1 MQLGF
6 FTMPIHPLDK
16 DWRASLRE
24 DRAAFLLADELG
36 FTEAYC
42 GEHSTDAAE
51 NITSSA
57 LFLATLVDQVKQMRL
72 GTGTVNMPNSHPA
85 RIAAEIAMLDHLLE
99 GRFNFGISPGGLP
112 SDAEVYGN
120 LGPLRGEMFLE
131 CIQQVLEIWRSKPPY
146 DIEGK
151 YWNIST
157 ARTLMAEIGQGVL
170 PKPLQQPHPP
180 IITTVV
186 SPHSASAAQAGEQ
199 GWDIISANFLLPQW
213 VKTHWPKYQEGC
225 AKGGNTADPARWR
238 VANSV
243 FVADDAATA
252 REYALGADSPYRFY
266 YSQLLAKMLKAGRA
280 VIFKPNP
287 NLPDDSVTLDDVC
300 ERLVIHGTP
309 DKVADEIAKFREEV
323 GPFGTMLYA
332 GHDWR
337 DPALAKR
344 SMTLMAE
351 KVLPAVNA
359 AGG

>member
-16 DWRASLRE
+16 DWRVSLRE
-24 DRAAFLLADELG
+24 DREAFVLADELG

-57 LFLATLVDQVKQMRL
+57 MFLATLVDKVKQIRL

-85 RIAAEIAMLDHLLE
+85 RIAAEIALLDHLLD

-120 LGPLRGEMFLE
+120 LARPRSEMFLE
-131 CIQQVLEIWRSKPPY
+131 CIEQVLEIWRSKPPY
-146 DIEGK
+146 EIRGK

-157 ARTLMAEIGQGVL
+157 AHTLIEEIGQGVL
-170 PKPLQQPHPP
+170 PKPLQRPHPP
-180 IITTVV
+180 ILTTVV
-186 SPHSASAAQAGEQ
+186 SPFSASATQAGER

-213 VKTHWPKYQEGC
+213 VKTHWTKYVEGC
-225 AKGGNTADPARWR
+225 ALGGHTADSSRWR
-238 VANSV
+238 VAKSV

-252 REYALGADSPYRFY
+252 RDYALGPKSPYRFY
-266 YSQLLAKMLKAGRA
+266 YGQLLTKMLKAGRA

-287 NLPDDSVTLDDVC
+287 NLPDDSVTLDGVC
-300 ERLVIHGTP
+300 ERLIIHGTP
-309 DKVADEIAKFREEV
+309 DKVADEIMRFREEV

-337 DPALAKR
+337 DPTLAR
-344 SMTLMAE
+344 HSMTLMAE
-351 KVLPAVNA
+351 KVLPLVNA
-359 AGG
+359 AGA

>member
-6 FTMPIHPLDK
+6 FTMPIHPLGK
-16 DWRASLRE
+16 DWRMSLRE
-24 DRAAFLLADELG
+24 DREAFILAGELG

-51 NITSSA
+51 NITSCA
-57 LFLATLVDQVKQMRL
+57 LFLATLVDQVKTMRL

-112 SDAEVYGN
+112 SDAEVFGN
-120 LGPLRGEMFLE
+120 LGPHRTEMFLE
-131 CIQQVLEIWRSKPPY
+131 SIQQVLEIWRSKPPY
-146 DIEGK
+146 DIQGK
-151 YWNIST
+151 YWTIST
-157 ARTLMAEIGQGVL
+157 ARTLMQEIGQGVL
-170 PKPLQQPHPP
+170 PRPLQLPHPP
-180 IITTVV
+180 IVTTVV
-186 SPHSASAAQAGEQ
+186 SPHSASATQAGEH

-225 AKGGNTADPARWR
+225 EKGGNTADPSRWR
-238 VANSV
+238 VAKSV

-252 REYALGADSPYRFY
+252 REYAMGPQSPYRFY

-300 ERLVIHGTP
+300 ERLIIHGTP
-309 DKVADEIAKFREEV
+309 DSVADQIMAFREEV

-332 GHDWR
+332 GHDWLDR
-337 DPALAKR
+337 DLARR
-344 SMTLMAE
+344 SMVLMAE
-351 KVLPAVNA
+351 NVLPAVNA
-359 AGG
+359 ASA

>member
-16 DWRASLRE
+16 DWRTSLRE
-24 DRAAFLLADELG
+24 DREAFILADELG

-42 GEHSTDAAE
+42 GEHTTDLAE

-57 LFLATLVDQVKQMRL
+57 MFLATLADQVKQIRL

-112 SDAEVYGN
+112 SDAEVFGN
-120 LGPLRGEMFLE
+120 LGPHRGEMFLE
-131 CIQQVLEIWRSKPPY
+131 SIQQVLAIWRSKPPY
-146 DIEGK
+146 DIAGK
-151 YWNIST
+151 YWTIST
-157 ARTLMAEIGQGVL
+157 ARTLMQEIGQGVI
-170 PKPLQQPHPP
+170 PRPLQLPHPP

-186 SPHSASAAQAGEQ
+186 SPHSASATQAGEH

-225 AKGGNTADPARWR
+225 AKAGNTADPARWR
-238 VANSV
+238 VAKSV

-252 REYALGADSPYRFY
+252 REYALGTGSPYRFY
-266 YSQLLAKMLKAGRA
+266 YSQLLTKMLKAGRA
-280 VIFKPNP
+280 VIFKANP
-287 NLPDDSVTLDDVC
+287 NLPDDTVTLDDVC
-300 ERLVIHGTP
+300 EWLIIHGTP
-309 DKVADEIAKFREEV
+309 DSVAEQIMAFREEA

-337 DPALAKR
+337 DPALARR
-344 SMTLMAE
+344 SMVLMAE
-351 KVLPAVNA
+351 KVLPQVNA
-359 AGG
+359 ALA

>member
-16 DWRASLRE
+16 DWRVSLRE
-24 DRAAFLLADELG
+24 DREAFILADELG

-57 LFLATLVDQVKQMRL
+57 MFLATLVDQVTQMRL

-85 RIAAEIAMLDHLLE
+85 RIAAEIAMLDHLL
-99 GRFNFGISPGGLP
+99 GGKFNFGISPGGLP
-112 SDAEVYGN
+112 SDAEVFGN
-120 LGPLRGEMFLE
+120 LGPHRGEMFLE
-131 CIQQVLEIWRSKPPY
+131 CVQQVLAIWRSKPPY
-146 DIEGK
+146 EITGK
-151 YWNIST
+151 YGTIST
-157 ARTLMAEIGQGVL
+157 ARTLMQEIGQGVL

-186 SPHSASAAQAGEQ
+186 SPHSASARQAGEQ

-225 AKGGNTADPARWR
+225 ATAGNTADPARWR
-238 VANSV
+238 VAKSV

-252 REYALGADSPYRFY
+252 RDYALGAGSPYRFY

-287 NLPDDSVTLDDVC
+287 NLPDDSVNLDDIC
-300 ERLVIHGTP
+300 DRLIIHGTP
-309 DKVADEIAKFREEV
+309 DSVADQIMAFRDEV

-337 DPALAKR
+337 DPALARR
-344 SMTLMAE
+344 SMVLMAE
-351 KVLPAVNA
+351 KVLPQVNA
-359 AGG
+359 AGA

>member
-24 DRAAFLLADELG
+24 DRDAFILADELG

-42 GEHSTDAAE
+42 GEHRTDAAE
-51 NITSSA
+51 NITSCA
-57 LFLATLVDQVKQMRL
+57 LFIATLVDQVKQMRL
-72 GTGTVNMPNSHPA
+72 GTGTVNLPNSHPA

-120 LGPLRGEMFLE
+120 LGSQRGEMFLE

-146 DIEGK
+146 DIGGK
-151 YWNIST
+151 YWNVST
-157 ARTLMAEIGQGVL
+157 AQTLMPEIGQGVL
-170 PKPLQQPHPP
+170 PKPLQRPHPP

-186 SPHSASAAQAGEQ
+186 SPHSPSAVQAGEQ

-225 AKGGNTADPARWR
+225 ATRGHTADPAHWR
-238 VANSV
+238 VAKSV
-243 FVADDAATA
+243 FVADDATTA
-252 REYALGADSPYRFY
+252 RDYALGAGSPYRFY
-266 YSQLLAKMLKAGRA
+266 YSQLLAKMLNAGRA

-309 DKVADEIAKFREEV
+309 DSVADQILAFREEV

-337 DPALAKR
+337 DPPLARR
-344 SMTLMAE
+344 SMVLMAE
-351 KVLPAVNA
+351 KVLPLVNA
-359 AGG
+359 AA